1 MIVDLNDKAF
11 EKAKDGDIFVIEEKN
26 GKKYAAP
33 ISKEELLL
41 PLDKRLENAELKILN
56 LTKRF
61 DNLESS
67 TNDKVMKIAKLV
79 GGTNNEKK
87 L

>member
-26 GKKYAAP
+26 GKKYATP

-61 DNLESS
+61 DNLETS
-67 TNDKVMKIAKLV
+67 TNDKIMKIAKLV
-79 GGTNNEKK
+79 GGTNDEKK

>member
-79 GGTNNEKK
+79 GGTNDEKR